1 MDPVG
6 RVRSPAFDV
15 PEVPSVNF
23 ASPSVSSP
31 DSARG
36 PGLRIALLIAL
47 VGVAGSL
54 WLSLGMGLK
63 ACPLCFYQRSFVM
76 AAAGAL
82 VFGLGARTAD
92 ERRLAHA
99 IATFATAAGLGVA
112 IMHVSL
118 EIGRVLECPKGLF
131 GVGTA
136 PQQSL
141 ALLAILFGWLTA
153 QARFG
158 NGKRYAVAVVLGAVA
173 TWGCIAS
180 APAIAKAPAKPYV
193 DPLLICRPPYVAAN

>member
-1 MDPVG
+1 MSSEPK
-6 RVRSPAFDV
+6 PDV
-15 PEVPSVNF
+15 PP
-23 ASPSVSSP
+23 ASL
-31 DSARG
+31 ARG
-36 PGLRIALLIAL
+36 PGLRVALLIAL

-180 APAIAKAPAKPYV
+180 APAIAKAPAQPYA
-193 DPLLICRPPYVAAN
+193 DPLIICRPPYVAAN